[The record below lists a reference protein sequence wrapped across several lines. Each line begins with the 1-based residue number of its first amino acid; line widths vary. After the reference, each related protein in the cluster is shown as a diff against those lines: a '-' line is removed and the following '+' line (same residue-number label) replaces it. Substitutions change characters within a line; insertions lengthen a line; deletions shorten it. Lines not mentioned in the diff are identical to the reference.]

1 MVGTHHPRRLTVE
14 LQRINDYVWEIPRQ
28 GGMRVPGRI
37 YASEKLMAELR
48 DDPALEQVAN
58 VAHLPGIVG
67 HALAMPDIH
76 WGYGFPIGG
85 VAAVDAEEGAIS
97 PGGIGFDIN
106 CGVRL
111 LRTALVA
118 DDLRVHLDRIADA
131 LYQAIPAGV
140 GSEGAIPKLTRA
152 EEKRMLARG
161 AAWAV
166 AREFGRTS
174 DLEATEEGGCLR
186 DADPDAVSDT
196 ALERG
201 RSQVGTL
208 GSGNHFLEVQRVDEV
223 YDARAAAALGLAAA
237 QVTVMIHSGS
247 RGLGYQ
253 VCDDALRTMG
263 RAMARYGFS
272 MPDRQLACVPLGSP
286 EGREY
291 FAAMAAAANFAWTN
305 RQVMSGLA
313 ERVFATALGLGPAA
327 LRFGL
332 VYDVCHNIARLEEH
346 AVDGRR
352 RRVCLHR
359 KGATRAFG
367 PGHPALA
374 AHLRPLGQPVIIPG
388 DMGRYSFLLLGTAG
402 AMAETFGTTCHG
414 AGRVMSRA
422 QAKKAGRGLDL
433 VAELARRLADA
444 IGRAA
449 AEVAEG
455 KLDGEF
461 VVDVFQTGSGTSTNM
476 NANEVIANRALE
488 LLGGRRGDKAVVHP
502 NDHVNMSQSTND
514 VFPTAIHVAAYG
526 EITRVLLPAL
536 EELAAAFE
544 ERARAFADVVKAGR
558 THLQDAVPMTLGQEF
573 GGYASVIRHGIAR
586 VASTLPHLAE
596 LPIGG
601 TA

>member
-111 LRTALVA
+111 LRTALAA
-118 DDLRVHLDRIADA
+118 DELGPHLARVADA

-140 GSEGAIPKLTRA
+140 GSEGAIPRLTQA
-152 EEKRMLARG
+152 EEKQMLARG

-166 AREFGRTS
+166 ARDFGRTS

-186 DADPDAVSDT
+186 DADPGAVSDT

-223 YDARAAAALGLAAA
+223 YDARAA
-237 QVTVMIHSGS
+237 
-247 RGLGYQ
+247 
-253 VCDDALRTMG
+253 
-263 RAMARYGFS
+263 
-272 MPDRQLACVPLGSP
+272 
-286 EGREY
+286 
-291 FAAMAAAANFAWTN
+291 
-305 RQVMSGLA
+305 
-313 ERVFATALGLGPAA
+313 TALGLGPAA

-332 VYDVCHNIARLEEH
+332 VYDVCHNIAKLEEH
-346 AVDGRR
+346 TVDGRR
-352 RRVCLHR
+352 RRVCVHR

-388 DMGRYSFLLLGTAG
+388 DMGRYSFLLLGAAG

-433 VAELARRLADA
+433 VAELARRGV
-444 IGRAA
+444 IVRAQSLGG
-449 AEVAEG
+449 VAEEMPWAY
-455 KLDGEF
+455 K
-461 VVDVFQTGSGTSTNM
+461 DV
-476 NANEVIANRALE
+476 
-488 LLGGRRGDKAVVHP
+488 
-502 NDHVNMSQSTND
+502 
-514 VFPTAIHVAAYG
+514 
-526 EITRVLLPAL
+526 
-536 EELAAAFE
+536 
-544 ERARAFADVVKAGR
+544 ADVVEVVDRAGLAR
-558 THLQDAVPMTLGQEF
+558 
-573 GGYASVIRHGIAR
+573 R
-586 VASTLPHLAE
+586 VAKLKPLV
-596 LPIGG
+596 
-601 TA
+601 